1 MTLSARHSFSVSQQV
16 YSALS
21 AVEIHIY
28 EYVKTSLLTIDER
41 VPESYRQQSRSL
53 WREPNRTHMEFVRD
67 LGWLSNRWRMSA
79 EVNTLDDLINV
90 VLLDRFSNTLP
101 DIVVTNIAERN
112 VKTASQAAVLAD
124 ERELVNLMQT
134 GSEDAAFLHA

>member
-1 MTLSARHSFSVSQQV
+1 
-16 YSALS
+16 
-21 AVEIHIY
+21 
-28 EYVKTSLLTIDER
+28 
-41 VPESYRQQSRSL
+41 
-53 WREPNRTHMEFVRD
+53 
-67 LGWLSNRWRMSA
+67 MSA

-90 VLLDRFSNTLP
+90 VLMDRFSNTLP